1 MKTTLP
7 LFLSLALAVILPLL
21 FPACGKAR
29 VKAIVGGA
37 IINTGSTI
45 TTLEDSAILIDG
57 DRIVEV
63 GKRGEVD
70 IPQGAEIIHT
80 EGKWIIPGLID
91 GHVHFFQSGGLY
103 TRPDIIDLR
112 SQRSY
117 EEEVPWIK
125 DHIEDT
131 FARYLMSGVTAV
143 VDVGGPLWTFGV
155 REKARDMVMAPR
167 IAVTGPLISTYRPE
181 ELAREDPPIIKA
193 DSPEEGRA
201 LVQRLVK
208 WKPDLIKIWFI
219 LSPGENPNRYSPLI
233 RAVVEDSHKHGIR
246 VVAHAT
252 ELEAARTAVEAGV
265 DVLAHSIRNRVVDSS
280 FVQLLQRKG
289 TIYLPTLMVS
299 MRYEEVLSQ
308 QIELTAPERNL
319 ANPQVLSSLYDLQRL
334 PESAIPPDIAQRIRN
349 QKPVSPNPIAMEN
362 LKILQEAGVTIALGT
377 DAGNIGTPHGP
388 AIFREFELM
397 EQAGLTA
404 GEILTSATES
414 GAKPMGMV
422 TELGAVRPGY
432 LADLVIL
439 NSNPLSDIQNTSD
452 IHRVVKGGVLLP
464 RNG

>member
-1 MKTTLP
+1 M
-7 LFLSLALAVILPLL
+7 VLL
-21 FPACGKAR
+21 
-29 VKAIVGGA
+29 
-37 IINTGSTI
+37 
-45 TTLEDSAILIDG
+45 
-57 DRIVEV
+57 
-63 GKRGEVD
+63 
-70 IPQGAEIIHT
+70 
-80 EGKWIIPGLID
+80 
-91 GHVHFFQSGGLY
+91 
-103 TRPDIIDLR
+103 
-112 SQRSY
+112 
-117 EEEVPWIK
+117 
-125 DHIEDT
+125 
-131 FARYLMSGVTAV
+131 
-143 VDVGGPLWTFGV
+143 
-155 REKARDMVMAPR
+155 

-233 RAVVEDSHKHGIR
+233 RAVVEESHKHGIR

-265 DVLAHSIRNRVVDSS
+265 DVLAHSIRDRVVDAS

-289 TIYLPTLMVS
+289 TIYLPTLIVS

-308 QIELTAPERNL
+308 QIELTPPERNL

-334 PESAIPPDIAQRIRN
+334 PESAIPPDIARRMRN
-349 QKPVSPNPIAMEN
+349 QRPVSPNPIAMEN
-362 LKILQEAGVTIALGT
+362 LKILQEAGVSIALGT
-377 DAGNIGTPHGP
+377 DAGNIGTLHGP
-388 AIFREFELM
+388 AIFRELDLM
-397 EQAGLTA
+397 EQAGLSA

-414 GAKPMGMV
+414 GAKLMGMP